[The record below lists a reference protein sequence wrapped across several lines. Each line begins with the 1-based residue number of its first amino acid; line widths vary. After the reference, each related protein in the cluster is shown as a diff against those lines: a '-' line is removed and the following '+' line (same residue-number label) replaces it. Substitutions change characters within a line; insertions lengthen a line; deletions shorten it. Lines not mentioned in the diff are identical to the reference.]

1 MAARIDVYGRRERLD
16 ENGLFNASPYPVMLV
31 GQDGDVLFAEVVVLF
46 ARMLEHC
53 RLVFAKC
60 VGGGGC
66 VLPESSCRCSL
77 GFTDIGAR
85 AWCRVGAGTGDVVN
99 EAGGGLFFEL
109 VFRLD
114 KCFSY

>member
-1 MAARIDVYGRRERLD
+1 
-16 ENGLFNASPYPVMLV
+16 MLV

-53 RLVFAKC
+53 RLVSTKG

-66 VLPESSCRCSL
+66 MLPESSCRCSL

-85 AWCRVGAGTGDVVN
+85 AWCRVGAGTGDVTITIVW
-99 EAGGGLFFEL
+99 
-109 VFRLD
+109 
-114 KCFSY
+114 

>member
-16 ENGLFNASPYPVMLV
+16 ENGLFNTSPYPVMLV

-53 RLVFAKC
+53 RLVSAKG

-66 VLPESSCRCSL
+66 MLPESSCRCSL
-77 GFTDIGAR
+77 GFTDVGAR
-85 AWCRVGAGTGDVVN
+85 AWCRVGAGTWDVVY
-99 EAGGGLFFEL
+99 EADGGLFFKL
-109 VFRLD
+109 AFGLD
-114 KCFSY
+114 